1 MKTEFLMYYQKQKR
15 QCSENNK
22 IHIRKLNNMSYLKLW
37 IKLLTA
43 ILCGVYVVNVLSA
56 NV

>member
-1 MKTEFLMYYQKQKR
+1 MYYQKQRR
-15 QCSENNK
+15 QYSENNK
-22 IHIRKLNNMSYLKLW
+22 ILIRKLNNMSYLKLW